1 MVAAEYMAL
10 DPSIKIAE
18 LVAKEKE
25 DYNYIY
31 PVVRVR
37 FHFPNHHDIQ

>member
-10 DPSIKIAE
+10 EPSTKIVN

-25 DYNYIY
+25 NYNYIY
-31 PVVRVR
+31 PIVKVSHPDLRD
-37 FHFPNHHDIQ
+37 NC